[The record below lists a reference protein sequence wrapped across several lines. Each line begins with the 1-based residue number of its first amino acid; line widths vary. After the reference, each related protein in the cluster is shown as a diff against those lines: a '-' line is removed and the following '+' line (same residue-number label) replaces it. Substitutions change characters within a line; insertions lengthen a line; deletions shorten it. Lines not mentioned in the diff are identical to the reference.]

1 MRNPDLQL
9 LFRPL
14 AAPPELKF
22 LQAFHKDA
30 GWAPLPR
37 KELEKVLAPSNR
49 MQWVSVEADKVIIG
63 IARLELV
70 PPEFCYLSSLV
81 IKRKY
86 RRQGIGRWLLHHVE
100 ALCVKRGVK
109 RLLLLP
115 EVGSREFYD
124 ALGFVPDPLVQGI
137 LKKDLSPFGLKK
149 IL

>member
-1 MRNPDLQL
+1 VRNPDLPLQ
-9 LFRPL
+9 FRPM
-14 AAPPELKF
+14 ASPPERKF
-22 LQAFHKDA
+22 LQAFHQEA

-37 KELEKVLAPSNR
+37 KELEKVLAPNPR
-49 MQWVSVEADKVIIG
+49 MQWVCVEVDKAIIG

-100 ALCVKRGVK
+100 ALCLKRGVK

-115 EVGSREFYD
+115 EVGSNEFYD

-137 LKKDLSPFGLKK
+137 LKKELSPFGLKK
-149 IL
+149 LL